1 MRNYQITQLLN
12 YLAILILTFF
22 SLCSLCSPT
31 TSRQVG
37 TGVAYG
43 ARSIFPV
50 DALIRLH
57 AEATVSKTS
66 VFISDVASVTCEEEK
81 KKKVEGIEIGRAP
94 ILGQKRIFSLASI
107 KLRLRQHGINPDD
120 FLFEGPSSIVVSTK
134 SVKITPE
141 EILQKVMDFIKN
153 EEAIED
159 PPAATEA
166 AQEASPPPSEG
177 GVDKRGAGEI
187 KVEPMGRISPIFLPY
202 GKVAI
207 EVSSSSQEFFSGR
220 RNFLCRIS
228 VDDKVQKTLML
239 PFKIFFYNKEV
250 AVAKRS
256 IYKDEEIKEE
266 DICMEKRDIEKI
278 KDFFPEKTALL
289 RKRAAKIITEGEIF
303 TSQMVEDIP
312 VVRRGDL
319 VTVIVETPT
328 LRIIAQGKALGEG
341 RVGERISILNLNSK
355 KVILAE
361 VLQPLVVK
369 VPYQKD

>member
-1 MRNYQITQLLN
+1 MRHAELPNYQITKLPN

-22 SLCSLCSPT
+22 SLCFPLGLSIGDWRLAIGKSFQ
-31 TSRQVG
+31 SIINNHQSSIQVG
-37 TGVAYG
+37 TEVSRLRL
-43 ARSIFPV
+43 RSE
-50 DALIRLH
+50 
-57 AEATVSKTS
+57 AEVSKTA
-66 VFISDVASVTCEEEK
+66 VFISDVAFVTCEEERK
-81 KKKVEGIEIGRAP
+81 KQVEEIEIGRAP

-107 KLRLRQHGINPDD
+107 KLRLRQHGINPND
-120 FLFEGPSSIVVSTK
+120 FLFEGPASVVVSTK

-141 EILQKVMDFIKN
+141 ELLQRLTDFIKN
-153 EEAIED
+153 E
-159 PPAATEA
+159 AATHLF
-166 AQEASPPPSEG
+166 PSTG
-177 GVDKRGAGEI
+177 GEGEI
-187 KVEPMGRISPIFLPY
+187 KVEPMSKIKPIFLPY

-207 EVSSSSQEFFSGR
+207 EVLPASQDSFSGR
-220 RNFLCRIS
+220 RNFLLRIS
-228 VDDKVQKTLML
+228 VDDKVQKTLLL
-239 PFKIFFYNKEV
+239 PCKIFFYNKQV

-266 DICMEKRDIEKI
+266 DIGMEKRDIEKI

-303 TSQMVEDIP
+303 TSQIVEDIP

-328 LRIIAQGKALGEG
+328 LRITAQGKALGEG